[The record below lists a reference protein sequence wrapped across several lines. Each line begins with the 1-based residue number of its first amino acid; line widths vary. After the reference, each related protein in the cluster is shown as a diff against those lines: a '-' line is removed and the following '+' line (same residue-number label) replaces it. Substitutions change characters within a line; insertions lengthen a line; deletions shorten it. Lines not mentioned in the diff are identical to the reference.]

1 VDILIKRCV
10 LDDKT
15 LVATNLEDCLCE
27 TQETRAIEGIQICY
41 QPKKTASTPQ
51 GVGRKS

>member
-1 VDILIKRCV
+1 LRPSADSC
-10 LDDKT
+10 T
-15 LVATNLEDCLCE
+15 PTNLEDCLCE